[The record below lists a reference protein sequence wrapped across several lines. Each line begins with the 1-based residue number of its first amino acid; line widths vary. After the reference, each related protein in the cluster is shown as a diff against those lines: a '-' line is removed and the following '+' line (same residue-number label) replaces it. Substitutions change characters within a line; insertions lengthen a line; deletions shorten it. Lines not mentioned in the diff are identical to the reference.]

1 MFIAELSALDIG
13 SYVTVTGVPKGNKY
27 RDSFAGVIT
36 EIKHNTIS
44 GNTAVRLAHRQ
55 YLYNKEIQDRLVA
68 EVAGYAKTWPF
79 GTEVIVHDAPL

>member
-27 RDSFAGVIT
+27 TDSQTGIIT

-44 GNTAVRLAHRQ
+44 GHTAVRMQFRTSNHD
-55 YLYNKEIQDRLVA
+55 KEKQDRMVA
-68 EVAGYAKTWPF
+68 EASGYLRTWPF
-79 GTEVIVHDAPL
+79 GTDVIVREPPL